1 MREYHITFT
10 CKDEDYYFV
19 ISIVPDTE
27 KALRS
32 MILSQI
38 VDIKKSNNI
47 EECPATNLRVKYSDD
62 DGKTW
67 YPYAFSI

>member
-10 CKDEDYYFV
+10 CKGQDYRFGL
-19 ISIVPDTE
+19 SILPYTE
-27 KALRS
+27 KALRP

-38 VDIKKSNNI
+38 VDIKKSNGVADY
-47 EECPATNLRVKYSDD
+47 PATNLRVKYSDD

-67 YPYAFSI
+67 HPYVFSR